1 MDTETNHEVPPL
13 GMFDLLADPHL
24 SPRARN
30 ALLRHGMTTIEELTS
45 RTRQELLTEIIGL
58 GAGSLNQIEEA
69 LARKNLTLA
78 TASTHSAHARPYRR
92 PKDRHVRNHNR
103 WQDTEPT
110 P

>member
-1 MDTETNHEVPPL
+1 MDAETKHEVQL
-13 GMFDLLADPHL
+13 GIFDLLADPHL
-24 SPRARN
+24 STRARN
-30 ALLRHGMTTIEELTS
+30 ALLRHGMDTIEELTS

-58 GAGSLNQIEEA
+58 GTGSVNRIEEA

-78 TASTHSAHARPYRR
+78 PERTHSAHARPYRR